1 MKNHRIK
8 CEEEEEKTKENRKP
22 ILLQAKKIMWST
34 VLIPS
39 NLSRTISLSRTKAGY
54 LNKSESFVG
63 LALSPRDL
71 GSVLPLTMGRIIVR
85 ASHKKT
91 HYKNNDAL

>member
-1 MKNHRIK
+1 
-8 CEEEEEKTKENRKP
+8 
-22 ILLQAKKIMWST
+22 MWST

-39 NLSRTISLSRTKAGY
+39 NLSRTISRSRTKAGH
-54 LNKSESFVG
+54 LNKSESFVS

-71 GSVLPLTMGRIIVR
+71 GNVAVLTMGRIIVR
-85 ASHKKT
+85 ASHKKR